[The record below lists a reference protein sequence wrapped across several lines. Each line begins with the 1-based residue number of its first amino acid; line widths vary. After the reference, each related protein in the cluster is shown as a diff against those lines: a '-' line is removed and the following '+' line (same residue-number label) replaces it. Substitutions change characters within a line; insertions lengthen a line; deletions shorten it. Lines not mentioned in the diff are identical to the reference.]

1 VTLHPNAKLTPHT
14 RKLMVD
20 RVVRLGWAPVDAA
33 QAAGVSV
40 RTLWR
45 WVRRAREAEGF
56 GDRSSRPIR
65 VPRRTPPGRTRK
77 IERLRR
83 RRLTGPA
90 IARRLNMPR
99 STVAAVLRRLGMPRL
114 RNLEPQRKPR
124 RYERDRAG
132 SLLHLDTKKLGKIRG
147 IGHRIH
153 GDRTT
158 RQRGIG
164 WEFAHVAIDDHS
176 RVGHVEVLPDE
187 TGDTVTAFFV
197 RIVGWFRKRGIRVKQ
212 VLTDNGSGYRSKRF
226 ATACRELRIRHLFTR
241 PYTPCTN
248 GKAERFIQT
257 MLREW
262 AYTRPYRTS
271 NQRTRRLPA
280 WLEYYNRRRPHT
292 ALGYRA
298 PISRLRR
305 SQ

>member
-1 VTLHPNAKLTPHT
+1 
-14 RKLMVD
+14 MVD
-20 RVVRLGWAPVDAA
+20 RVLRQGWAPVDAA

-45 WVRRAREAEGF
+45 WVRRARESEGF
-56 GDRSSRPIR
+56 QDQSSRPVR
-65 VPRRTPPGRTRK
+65 VPRRTPPGRVRK
-77 IERLRR
+77 IEKLRR
-83 RRLTGPA
+83 KRLTGPA

-99 STVAAVLRRLGMPRL
+99 STVAAVLKRLDLSRL

-124 RYERDRAG
+124 RYERKRPG
-132 SLLHLDTKKLGKIRG
+132 SLLHLDTKKLGKIKG

-153 GDRTT
+153 GNRRT

-176 RVGHVEVLPDE
+176 RVGHVEILPDE
-187 TGDTVTAFFV
+187 TGETVTAHFV
-197 RIVGWFRKRGIRVKQ
+197 RVVRWYRKRGIRVEQ
-212 VLTDNGSGYRSKRF
+212 VLTDNGPGYRSKLF
-226 ATACRELRIRHLFTR
+226 AAACAELGIRHLFTR
-241 PYTPCTN
+241 PYTPRTN

-262 AYTRPYRTS
+262 AYARPYRTS

-280 WLEYYNRRRPHT
+280 WLEFYNRRRPHT